1 VSTSR
6 IVSVRLHDRV
16 AAELR
21 QRIIEGELKT
31 GDRLPTENELSQQFG
46 VSRNVIREAVRS
58 LSRDGLLDVRQGS
71 GTFVIDHTFE
81 ALSEVLRLAIS
92 VGTANELFVQI
103 ADVREIVEPGI
114 AALAARSAD
123 ANDIAQLR
131 AEVALMDAAM
141 DNVEQFISADHRF
154 HMCIALAAKNKFIVK
169 LLEPIVGV
177 LFAQRSKAF
186 YLDNS
191 PAEAQAYHKRIL
203 ACIENGDSP
212 GARATM
218 EAHLVRV
225 REDLDALAK
234 AKG

>member
-1 VSTSR
+1 MSSSR

-31 GDRLPTENELSQQFG
+31 GDRLPTENELAEHYG
-46 VSRNVIREAVRS
+46 VSRNVVREAVRA
-58 LSRDGLLDVRQGS
+58 LARDGLLDVRQGS

-92 VGTANELFVQI
+92 VGTANELFAQI
-103 ADVREIVEPGI
+103 ADVREIIEPGI
-114 AALAARSAD
+114 AALAATHAD
-123 ANDIAQLR
+123 NSDIERLR
-131 AEVALMDAAM
+131 AEIALMDVSM

-154 HMCIALAAKNKFIVK
+154 HMCIAQAAKNKFVAK

-191 PAEAQAYHKRIL
+191 PAEAQAFHKRIL
-203 ACIENGDSP
+203 DCIERGDSKA
-212 GARATM
+212 ARATM
-218 EAHLVRV
+218 EDHLARV
-225 REDLDALAK
+225 RKDLTKLAE
-234 AKG
+234 AAD